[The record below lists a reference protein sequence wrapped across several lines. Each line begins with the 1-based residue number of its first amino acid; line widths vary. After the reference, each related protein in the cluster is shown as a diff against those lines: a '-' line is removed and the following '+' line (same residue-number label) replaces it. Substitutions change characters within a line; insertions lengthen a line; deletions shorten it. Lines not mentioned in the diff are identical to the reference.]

1 MALGVGTRS
10 EVFRRKW
17 CQVWGLSMQE
27 EIMLGIGTKSV
38 SGLSQLEKMVLGVGT
53 KSEVG
58 NGAMCR
64 D

>member
-1 MALGVGTRS
+1 MLGVGTKSVGEMALGVGTRS

-27 EIMLGIGTKSV
+27 EIMLGIGTKSI
-38 SGLSQLEKMVLGVGT
+38 GR
-53 KSEVG
+53 
-58 NGAMCR
+58 NGARCR

>member
-1 MALGVGTRS
+1 
-10 EVFRRKW
+10 
-17 CQVWGLSMQE
+17 
-27 EIMLGIGTKSV
+27 MLGIGTKSV

>member
-1 MALGVGTRS
+1 MALGIGTKS

-27 EIMLGIGTKSV
+27 EITLGMGTKSI
-38 SGLSQLEKMVLGVGT
+38 GRK
-53 KSEVG
+53 
-58 NGAMCR
+58 GARCR